1 MRTKN
6 VFSDRGGGLARAP
19 KVNANGVSRASGW
32 VLVTGASAGI
42 GRELAKAFA
51 SRGYDLILAARN
63 EGALAA
69 LARELV
75 ATHAVRAKTMPVDLN
90 LSGAAGAIAAALAE
104 AGVAVDIL
112 VNNAGVAF
120 EGDFATIALDD
131 HLRLLQINVVALT
144 ALTRLL
150 LPPMLKRGSGR
161 ILNVASILGFT
172 PVPRVGVYAAAKA
185 YVLSLTES
193 LSEELGGTGVS
204 ATALCPG
211 ATDTAMVRGSELGK
225 PIPAMMIMSPREVA
239 ELGCAACL
247 KGETIC
253 VPGVA
258 NRLLTSGVPLLPRRL
273 VRGVGGWMTAGG
285 WDRIASVMR
294 GFGTAHEGDGK

>member
-1 MRTKN
+1 M
-6 VFSDRGGGLARAP
+6 ARQP
-19 KVNANGVSRASGW
+19 KLKIKDISRADGW

-42 GRELAKAFA
+42 GRELAKSFA
-51 SRGYDLILAARN
+51 SRGYDLILAARS
-63 EGALAA
+63 EAAIGALAQ
-69 LARELV
+69 ELV
-75 ATHAVRAKTMPVDLN
+75 TTHGVRAKTMPVDLS
-90 LSGAAGAIAAALAE
+90 LPAAAEAMAAALAE
-104 AGVAVDIL
+104 AGVAVGIL

-131 HLRLLQINVVALT
+131 HLRLLQIDVVALT
-144 ALTRLL
+144 ALTRLF

-161 ILNVASILGFT
+161 ILNVASIFSFA
-172 PVPRVGVYAAAKA
+172 PVPRVAVYAAAKA

-193 LSEELGGTGVS
+193 LSEELGGSGIS

-211 ATDTAMVRGSELGK
+211 ATDTAMVRGSNLGK
-225 PIPAMMIMSPREVA
+225 PIPAMMIMSPHDVA

-247 KGETIC
+247 RGETIC

-258 NRLLTSGVPLLPRRL
+258 NRLLASGAPLLPRRF

-285 WDRIASVMR
+285 WDRIASVLSSL
-294 GFGTAHEGDGK
+294 GAPHEGRGK

>member
-1 MRTKN
+1 MRGRNSRVGEGCLSQWPK
-6 VFSDRGGGLARAP
+6 P
-19 KVNANGVSRASGW
+19 KVHGFDRTLGW

-42 GRELAKAFA
+42 GRELARAFA

-63 EGALAA
+63 EAAIGA

-75 ATHAVRAKTMPVDLN
+75 ATHGVRTKTMPVDLS
-90 LSGAAGAIAAALAE
+90 LPGAAEAMAAALAE

-144 ALTRLL
+144 ALTHLF
-150 LPPMLKRGSGR
+150 LPPMLKRGGGR
-161 ILNVASILGFT
+161 ILNVASIFSFA
-172 PVPRVGVYAAAKA
+172 PVPRVAVYAAAKA

-193 LSEELGGTGVS
+193 LSEELAGSGVS

-211 ATDTAMVRGSELGK
+211 ATDTAMVRGSNLGK
-225 PIPAMMIMSPREVA
+225 PIPAMMIMSPQEVA
-239 ELGCAACL
+239 ELGCTACL

-253 VPGVA
+253 VPGAA
-258 NRLLTSGVPLLPRRL
+258 NRLLASGAPLLPRRL
-273 VRGVGGWMTAGG
+273 VRGIGGWMTAGG
-285 WDRIASVMR
+285 WDRMASVLR
-294 GFGTAHEGDGK
+294 GSGAPHEGDGK